1 MAGGQAVRAGRA
13 FVEIVLRNKV
23 KQGLDQVAKQ
33 LGAFGKVTAAI
44 GAGLTAASA
53 SIIGPLAAAVSHFSD
68 AGDAVDKMAARTGL
82 STEAVSELAH
92 AADLSGLVKT
102 DELPRLA
109 AVSGFVD
116 TAPGRDVAAYAVG
129 PRAHIN
135 DVGIGVGHRDRTH
148 RSDRDLPIRD
158 RRPRRAAVCRPPQST
173 TRRAHI
179 EGSRLRRHSRDRR
192 HPPATRGTHQAISKA
207 FEQRGFGRWWL

>member
-33 LGAFGKVTAAI
+33 LRTFGKVTSAI

-53 SIIGPLAAAVSHFSD
+53 SVIGPLAAAVSHFSS

-92 AADLSGLVKT
+92 AADLSGTNVETLDVET
-102 DELPRLA
+102 RELHTPRWAGLLA
-109 AVSGFVD
+109 PWAGPD
-116 TAPGRDVAAYAVG
+116 PG
-129 PRAHIN
+129 
-135 DVGIGVGHRDRTH
+135 
-148 RSDRDLPIRD
+148 
-158 RRPRRAAVCRPPQST
+158 
-173 TRRAHI
+173 
-179 EGSRLRRHSRDRR
+179 
-192 HPPATRGTHQAISKA
+192 
-207 FEQRGFGRWWL
+207 